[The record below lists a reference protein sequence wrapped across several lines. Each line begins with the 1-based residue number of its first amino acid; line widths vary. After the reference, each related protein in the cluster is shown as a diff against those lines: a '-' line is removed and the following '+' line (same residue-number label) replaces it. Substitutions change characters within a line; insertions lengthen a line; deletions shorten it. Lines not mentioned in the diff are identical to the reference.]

1 MIWIDSR
8 EKDHAIQKILNHF
21 QSVHTKY
28 FVSKLPVGDYM
39 SLDNPRLVIDRKQNL
54 SELCQNVCQDHK
66 RFRSELERANEYG
79 IKLIILCEHGG
90 AVKELKDVIHWINPR
105 LRLSPMAMSGERLYK
120 VLSAMGEKY
129 GVRFE
134 FCKKADTGE
143 VYVLEFSRESVRF
156 AEQGDLKSQNYLIFP
171 RPIFLICFSMLSAK
185 TIKT

>member
-1 MIWIDSR
+1 MMIWNDIR

-134 FCKKADTGE
+134 FCKKADTGRRI
-143 VYVLEFSRESVRF
+143 LELLGGAYEN
-156 AEQGDLKSQNYLIFP
+156 Q
-171 RPIFLICFSMLSAK
+171 
-185 TIKT
+185 